1 MASILDTKQ
10 INHSASGSRS
20 RPISAGANAL
30 INGHK
35 APTHASFAQQLT
47 QMRNSAAQERAGF
60 NPKQATDE
68 AQLLDQANSNLSDS
82 NSISKQHASSLLVSD
97 SIKDTEAE
105 LKQLKE
111 LRDNEVEKEIKHL
124 RSNEESTKDAEEIAS
139 KFSKSETTVADVGQL
154 NHKQVTEAIREGN
167 VAQQDSP
174 NNDSGSRRKQLEN
187 WEDLAPKVVEDPVNK
202 AVRIDIPGI
211 NDIET
216 LIVRMNRGAVG
227 IQVVGSKDAMGR
239 LMSGE
244 SELAKKLREHNIVLD
259 SLKAFDGNVLRNASG
274 NKG

>member
-1 MASILDTKQ
+1 MVSTLDTKQ
-10 INHSASGSRS
+10 INHSAPRS
-20 RPISAGANAL
+20 RTISAGANAL
-30 INGHK
+30 VNGHK
-35 APTHASFAQQLT
+35 VPTHSSFAQQLN
-47 QMRNSAAQERAGF
+47 QMRHAAAQERTGVDP
-60 NPKQATDE
+60 NKLVTDE
-68 AQLLDQANSNLSDS
+68 SQLTDQINQALHNSNSTT
-82 NSISKQHASSLLVSD
+82 KQHASSLVASD
-97 SIKDTEAE
+97 LTKDTETE
-105 LKQLKE
+105 LQQLRA
-111 LRDNEVEKEIKHL
+111 LREHEVEKEIKHI
-124 RSNEESTKDAEEIAS
+124 RSAEESTKDAEEISS
-139 KFSKSETTVADVGQL
+139 KFNRSETTVADAGQI

-167 VAQQDSP
+167 MAQQDSP

-202 AVRIDIPGI
+202 AVRIDIPGM

-259 SLKAFDGNVLRNASG
+259 SLKAFDGDVLRNAAA
-274 NKG
+274 KTKV